1 MRFIL
6 ALLYI
11 LAFMAPAQARDS
23 RVGMF
28 RTSPIYRARIRM
40 SQWRLCSIQT

>member
-11 LAFMAPAQARDS
+11 LAFVAPAQARDS
-23 RVGMF
+23 RGGMF
-28 RTSPIYRARIRM
+28 CPSPIYRARIRM